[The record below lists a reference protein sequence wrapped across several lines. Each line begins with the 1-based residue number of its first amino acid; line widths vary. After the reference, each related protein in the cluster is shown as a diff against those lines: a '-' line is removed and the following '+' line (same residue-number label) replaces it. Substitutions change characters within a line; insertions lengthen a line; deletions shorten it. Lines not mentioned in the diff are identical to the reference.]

1 MIEEQTLLMSRLNA
15 AFAELKELSED
26 DGLDERHEIE
36 SLKLTLQKNIK
47 ANGDALKTAKD
58 SFYQQFR
65 FHDPPVAENPQ
76 TLPDVTKNAQ
86 NSDPNF
92 PISNS
97 PKAPIL
103 WSFGSISTLSSTL
116 TIWTLCLLWL
126 FRF

>member
-1 MIEEQTLLMSRLNA
+1 MQQEVQKLAIDNMIEEQTLLMSRLNA

-65 FHDPPVAENPQ
+65 FHDPPVA
-76 TLPDVTKNAQ
+76 
-86 NSDPNF
+86 
-92 PISNS
+92 
-97 PKAPIL
+97 
-103 WSFGSISTLSSTL
+103 
-116 TIWTLCLLWL
+116 
-126 FRF
+126 